1 MAGQSVYGGQ
11 GARYTFDWRGDATY
25 RFVVNDVIREMES
38 LAALLEG
45 YLHGELHRAT
55 GDMAD
60 NAYARVEV
68 RGDLIII
75 RAGSE
80 SDHTIYHELR
90 YHPQLRQTMDVWA
103 PRIAANVKAAIN
115 RGP

>member
-11 GARYTFDWRGDATY
+11 GARYTLDWQGDRAY

-45 YLHGELHRAT
+45 YLHDTLHRVT
-55 GDMAD
+55 GEMAD
-60 NAYARVEV
+60 QAFARVEV
-68 RGDLIII
+68 RGSTIVIV
-75 RAGSE
+75 AGSTSE
-80 SDHTIYHELR
+80 HTIYHEIR
-90 YHPQLRQTMDVWA
+90 YHPQLRQTLDIWA
-103 PRIAANVKAAIN
+103 PRVAANVRAAIN